1 MKLIIGGAFQGK
13 KEYAKQQFSLQED
26 QMRDGKEADFEE
38 LFRVPCLYHFHEW
51 IQKGLKLGW
60 DFDGITER
68 LLQENPELILI
79 SNELGYGAVPMESFD
94 RTYRETTGRICT
106 KIAAESQMVIRVVCG
121 MGMVIKNA

>member
-1 MKLIIGGAFQGK
+1 MHFREK
-13 KEYAKQQFSLQED
+13 KNTQN
-26 QMRDGKEADFEE
+26 
-38 LFRVPCLYHFHEW
+38 

-79 SNELGYGAVPMESFD
+79 SNELGYGVVPMEAFD